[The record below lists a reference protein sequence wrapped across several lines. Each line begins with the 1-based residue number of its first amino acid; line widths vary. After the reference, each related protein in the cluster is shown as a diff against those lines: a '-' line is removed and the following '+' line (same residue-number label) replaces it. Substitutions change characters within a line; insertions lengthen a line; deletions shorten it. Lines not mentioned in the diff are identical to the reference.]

1 MELERLALG
10 STIPSDP
17 ELADLPADRL
27 WMLADAY
34 ALGGMP
40 KDVLRVLRAL
50 EAVGDE
56 SDAQRGRI
64 EALRAVAEE
73 RTQPFDWPDEVSR
86 TWESR
91 SPRMIRTMRTNQR
104 VAQTHRLAGEEFR
117 GWRLISKS
125 NESFALGGPDG
136 TTYRITSDVNLGEI
150 DKQAQIC
157 GGVMVVVMPDGLIAI
172 DLHKVLTKS
181 ASDVVMW
188 QRSLSGDGGPVA
200 RRRSTTTPFDDQL
213 VRYYVGSNVTSNV
226 IPEFRLGPVVGD
238 RVIVL
243 QGGDLTAIDLLTSET
258 LWRNSAAP
266 LSGGILCDG
275 DRVAVVSP
283 ATDEVVFFDVH
294 DGRKLG
300 VEPWRRGEIWTDIG
314 STVLSYRETDKA
326 GQFDLLVTDPFNGE
340 VLLQHQAMGA
350 NRTTRGE
357 SNVSSYGRVV
367 DGRYLALLDNGGN
380 SLIWDVVLGKEIAKG
395 FVRAH
400 EDLLG
405 LNTLMLDGTMLL
417 LPKRKIE
424 RVGLPDAPQVQ
435 TSDGRFHTTVHGV
448 HAISMVDGT
457 LRWEKS
463 FEEPWGCTLTQPAET
478 PLLLFSRSPFTYS
491 TTSRRKKLDVL
502 AIDVRDGRLADESL
516 GRPIE
521 AGNNEL
527 ETQVVVHR
535 RSSRLMVTLGTQQ
548 LTYTFGK
555 PEETSRPDVEV
566 VPYDVE

>member
-1 MELERLALG
+1 
-10 STIPSDP
+10 
-17 ELADLPADRL
+17 
-27 WMLADAY
+27 
-34 ALGGMP
+34 
-40 KDVLRVLRAL
+40 
-50 EAVGDE
+50 
-56 SDAQRGRI
+56 
-64 EALRAVAEE
+64 
-73 RTQPFDWPDEVSR
+73 
-86 TWESR
+86 
-91 SPRMIRTMRTNQR
+91 MRTNQR
-104 VAQTHRLAGEEFR
+104 VAQTHLLAGEDFR

-125 NESFALGGPDG
+125 NDPLALGGPDG
-136 TTYRITSDVNLGEI
+136 RTYRIPSDANLSDI

-157 GGVMVVVMPDGLIAI
+157 GGVMIVVMPDGLIAL
-172 DLHKVLTKS
+172 DLHRVLVDAS
-181 ASDVVMW
+181 SDVVMW

-238 RVIVL
+238 RIFVL
-243 QGGDLTAIDLLTSET
+243 QGGDLMAIDLLTSET

-266 LSGGILCDG
+266 LSGGVVSDG

-300 VEPWRRGEIWTDIG
+300 VEPWSGGEIWTDIG
-314 STVLSYRETDKA
+314 SNVLSYRETDKT
-326 GQFDLLVTDPFNGE
+326 GQFDLLVTNPFSGE
-340 VLLQHQAMGA
+340 ILLQHQAMGS
-350 NRTTRGE
+350 NRTSPSE
-357 SNVSSYGRVV
+357 SNVASYGRVV
-367 DGRYLALLDNGGN
+367 DGRYLALLDNGGS

-395 FVRAH
+395 FVKAH
-400 EDLLG
+400 EDLVG
-405 LNTLMLDGTMLL
+405 LNTLMLEETMVL

-435 TSDGRFHTTVHGV
+435 TSDGRFHTTVHGA
-448 HAISMVDGT
+448 HAISMVDGS

-478 PLLLFSRSPFTYS
+478 PLLIFSRSPFTYN

-516 GRPIE
+516 GRPID

-527 ETQVVVHR
+527 ETQVIVQ
-535 RSSRLMVTLGTQQ
+535 SAFSRLMVTIGTQQ

-555 PEETSRPDVEV
+555 PEEDPSPDVKV
-566 VPYDVE
+566 VPYEVE